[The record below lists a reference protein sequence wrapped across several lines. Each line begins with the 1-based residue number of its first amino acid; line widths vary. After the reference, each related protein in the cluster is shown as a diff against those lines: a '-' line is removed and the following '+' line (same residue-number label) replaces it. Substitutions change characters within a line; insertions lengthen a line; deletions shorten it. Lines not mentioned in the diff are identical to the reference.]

1 MGVLLQCLLSFALLS
16 LPQDPARQ
24 AAGAR
29 PAPAVEAG
37 AADQAPDSA
46 TAGSQDDAELAT
58 LHALE
63 KAGKDADLDA
73 IERLTRSPDLAIA
86 RRATWLL
93 GRHPASQ
100 RAELLRDL
108 ARDSRDG
115 EIRTLA
121 LTALQKSID
130 DKVAAVAADRLVDA
144 DPRVR
149 IAAAQLLGRVR
160 TDAAQD
166 ALLAFVQ
173 RTAQAATATTD
184 SRDLTAALVALHDL
198 AASRHLLPVAEAMRG
213 TAVTGGGQALAF
225 YWQGL
230 SPQLPAE
237 QETTLLRAVLDHS
250 EPLLRRHAISR
261 LGELDCTAA
270 VSALEQRLG
279 VEGPELEPLVAATL
293 RYLRRDTLA
302 DEADEVARAKANLAA
317 LYGKAE
323 TTWHGLG
330 RDGQLVVLGS
340 AAGAALLL
348 LVVAVVVQRRRRAAA
363 HAAAASAAVALTQPS
378 LPDVGDY
385 DDGAYEDA
393 IDEAIDEQYDDE
405 PVGAGHAHVGR
416 R

>member
-1 MGVLLQCLLSFALLS
+1 MGVFLQCLLSFALLS

-24 AAGAR
+24 AAGTSPAR
-29 PAPAVEAG
+29 AVEAG
-37 AADQAPDSA
+37 DEVQDPAAADRQA
-46 TAGSQDDAELAT
+46 GAELAE

-63 KAGKDADLDA
+63 KAGKDADLA
-73 IERLTRSPDLAIA
+73 ALERLTRSPDLAIA
-86 RRATWLL
+86 RRATWLV
-93 GRHPASQ
+93 GRHQANQ
-100 RAELLRDL
+100 RAALLRDL

-121 LTALQKSID
+121 LTALQRSID
-130 DKVAAVAADRLVDA
+130 DQVQAVAADRLVDG

-160 TDAAQD
+160 TDSAQD

-173 RTAQAATATTD
+173 RTAKAATATSDT
-184 SRDLTAALVALHDL
+184 RDLTAALVALHDL
-198 AASRHLLPVAEAMRG
+198 GASRHLLPVAEAMRG
-213 TAVTGGGQALAF
+213 SSVVGCGQALAF

-261 LGELDCTAA
+261 LGELDCAA
-270 VSALEQRLG
+270 AIPALEQRLG
-279 VEGPELEPLVAATL
+279 VEGPELEPMVAATL
-293 RYLRRDTLA
+293 RFLRRDTIADDA
-302 DEADEVARAKANLAA
+302 DELARAKANLAA

-330 RDGQLVVLGS
+330 RDGQLLVLGS
-340 AAGAALLL
+340 AAGGAFLL
-348 LVVAVVVQRRRRAAA
+348 LVLAVFVQRRRRAAA
-363 HAAAASAAVALTQPS
+363 HAAAASAAVALAAPS
-378 LPDVGDY
+378 LPEQSAY
-385 DDGAYEDA
+385 DDGY
-393 IDEAIDEQYDDE
+393 DEVDDGYDEVDREHDDEE
-405 PVGAGHAHVGR
+405 PVGAGYAHVGR